1 MTRLTNKYKRYKI
14 VHWLT
19 LVIGVI
25 LCGIQLWR
33 YTHNQF
39 ESLSTEIFVSVVW
52 SVLILS
58 PKSLVDLI
66 VSRYSKD
73 ADK

>member
-1 MTRLTNKYKRYKI
+1 MSIKNKFKRYRI

-19 LVIGVI
+19 LVIGVV
-25 LCGIQLWR
+25 LCAIQLWR

-66 VSRYSKD
+66 ISRYSKD